1 MSRYMK
7 YFGIHCILTL
17 FLVPFWTGGASFARD
32 EGEIPGM
39 VLIPAGEF
47 QAGSDENNDERPV
60 HKVYLDAF
68 FMDIHEVTQKDYKS
82 VMGKRSSE
90 FRGPDLPVERVTW
103 FEAREYCKKVGK
115 RLPTEAE
122 WEKAARSGTSRPYYW
137 GEDMDDAFAWHWDN
151 SGRKTHPIGQKR
163 PNAFGLYDMA
173 GNVREWVV
181 DWYDAEYYQNLP
193 EENPKG
199 PFNGKYRVLRGGS
212 WMDKPVDLRSASRNW
227 DLPTGRFKNFGFRCA
242 RPTAGGK

>member
-1 MSRYMK
+1 MK

-151 SGRKTHPIGQKR
+151 SVKKPIPLDKHDRMLSDSTTWLVMSGNGWPTGTMRNIIRTCRKRIR
-163 PNAFGLYDMA
+163 
-173 GNVREWVV
+173 
-181 DWYDAEYYQNLP
+181 
-193 EENPKG
+193 KG
-199 PFNGKYRVLRGGS
+199 PSTASTGS
-212 WMDKPVDLRSASRNW
+212 
-227 DLPTGRFKNFGFRCA
+227 
-242 RPTAGGK
+242 